1 MLSAKEKLEKF
12 LAKIPDLAGVEFK
25 QLTSDASTREYF
37 RIYSK
42 RTAIATVYPEP
53 TDPQGQNYLDVT
65 HLFETAG
72 MPVAKIYD
80 VDCELGI
87 IVHQDFGDTILRNV
101 IETASPEKREEWID
115 LAISMI
121 AYIQLGTHFA
131 YELNSIASRLS
142 FDEEKLS
149 WELNFFK
156 THYFETLKNTPLNE
170 FDSKAVNAEFTE
182 LSRELAGRAKVLT
195 HRDFHAA
202 NLMVDNTDGL
212 HIIDHQDARIGTVS
226 YDLVSLLLDRVV
238 EPPTAEWL
246 AEKRRFFLKVRE
258 NIPAEIRGD
267 VPFEE
272 LDEEDFAYEFRLQTI
287 QRCLKAVGTF
297 SFQSVNRGKTYFLP
311 FIEPMFRI
319 VLRAAENLDRF
330 PHLQRVLT
338 EQVAPPS
345 RRLS

>member
-1 MLSAKEKLEKF
+1 MAKT
-12 LAKIPDLAGVEFK
+12 PDLAGVGFE

-37 RIYSK
+37 RIFSP

-53 TDPQGQNYLDVT
+53 TDPQGRNYLDVT
-65 HLFETAG
+65 ELFETAG

-80 VDCELGI
+80 VDTQLGI
-87 IVHQDFGDTILRNV
+87 IIHQDFGDTILRNLL
-101 IETASPEKREEWID
+101 ETVTPEERDNWINT
-115 LAISMI
+115 AITMLP
-121 AYIQLGTHFA
+121 YLQLGTHFA
-131 YELNSIASRLS
+131 YELNSIASRLK
-142 FDEEKLS
+142 FDEEKLL

-156 THYFETLKNTPLNE
+156 THYFDTLKKKPLE
-170 FDSKAVNAEFTE
+170 EEIDDALEAEFVE

-202 NLMVDNTDGL
+202 NLMVDKENGL

-238 EPPTAEWL
+238 EPPSPEWL
-246 AEKRRFFLKVRE
+246 AEKRRFFLKTRAK
-258 NIPAEIRGD
+258 IPAEIRGN
-267 VPFEE
+267 VPWEE

-287 QRCLKAVGTF
+287 QRCLKAAGTF

-319 VLRAAENLDRF
+319 VLRATENLERF
-330 PHLQRVLT
+330 PNLERILK
-338 EQVAPPS
+338 EQIAAK
-345 RRLS
+345 